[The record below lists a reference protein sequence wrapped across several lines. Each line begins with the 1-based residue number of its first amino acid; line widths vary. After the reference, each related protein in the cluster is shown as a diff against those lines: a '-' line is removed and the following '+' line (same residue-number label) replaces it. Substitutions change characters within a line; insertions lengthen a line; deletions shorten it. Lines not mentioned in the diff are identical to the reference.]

1 MRVLNALQ
9 LKKGAKADNSFPTNS
24 SLTQP
29 TQFLSSKKK
38 DDDWAAWNLDW
49 LELQGMEYLR
59 HNARKILKNYKLAKG
74 IIDKTDY
81 IVEEDNDY
89 KDLMDVLTKEDNSAL
104 ELKFYPIIPNVVN
117 VLTGEFSKRF
127 SKVQFR
133 AVDDLSYNEMLEH
146 KRKLI
151 EENLL
156 ADAKG
161 KMVLKMIGMGMDP
174 QSKEAQ
180 EKLNPET
187 LKTLPEIEEFF
198 QKDYRSTVEEWATH
212 QLKVDEE
219 RFKMQ
224 ELEERAF
231 KDMLICDREFW
242 HFKMMEDDYEVELW
256 NPALTFYQKSP
267 DTRYI
272 SESNYVGKLDM
283 MTVADVIDTYGYLM
297 NEKQLKSLQNIYPAK
312 NAKYATMGYQN
323 DGTFYDPTKSHKW
336 NTNMPSLGYRQFVS
350 NWQNSPDS
358 GNDIVKWI
366 LNEGEDIHTWG
377 ERDMMRVATIYW
389 KTQRK
394 IGHLTRVMENGEVIQ
409 KVVDENFDITEKPVY
424 NTNLF
429 KDKTKDN
436 LAFGEH
442 IDWIWINEVWGGVKI
457 GPNLPSTWKQT
468 STELNPLYVGINQTK
483 PGRVQFQFKG
493 DSNLYGSK
501 LPVEGRVFSDRN
513 TKSTSLV
520 DLMKAYQ
527 VGYNMVNN
535 QIADILV
542 DELGTVIMFDQ
553 NALPRHSM
561 GEDWGKNNMAK
572 AYVAMKDFGMLPL
585 DTSITNTE
593 NATNF
598 NHYQTLNLEQT
609 NRLMSRIQLANH
621 FKQQAFDAIGITPQ
635 RLGQEISRQTATGVQ
650 QAVQQSFAQTEMY
663 YIQHSDHLMPRVH
676 KMRTDLSQYY
686 HSTTPGIRLNYISS
700 EAEKVNFQM
709 NGTDLLMR
717 DFNIFCTTKTNH
729 RAILDQLKQ
738 LAIQNNTSGASIYD
752 LGSVIKAES
761 IAEVTTILKGS
772 EQKQQAQEK
781 AKLEQQQQMQQQQL
795 AAQAQ
800 EKAAEREF
808 QSSENEKERQKDLMV
823 AEIKASS
830 YTGQVDIDQNQ
841 QNDFQDAMADM
852 RKRDEYRE
860 QMNFKREEAAIKN
873 TVDQQ
878 KLGIDR
884 EKLSTQREIADK
896 NLQIARENKNKY
908 DVQGSSKKSDKKK
921 KK

>member
-1 MRVLNALQ
+1 
-9 LKKGAKADNSFPTNS
+9 
-24 SLTQP
+24 
-29 TQFLSSKKK
+29 
-38 DDDWAAWNLDW
+38 
-49 LELQGMEYLR
+49 
-59 HNARKILKNYKLAKG
+59 
-74 IIDKTDY
+74 
-81 IVEEDNDY
+81 
-89 KDLMDVLTKEDNSAL
+89 
-104 ELKFYPIIPNVVN
+104 
-117 VLTGEFSKRF
+117 
-127 SKVQFR
+127 
-133 AVDDLSYNEMLEH
+133 
-146 KRKLI
+146 
-151 EENLL
+151 
-156 ADAKG
+156 
-161 KMVLKMIGMGMDP
+161 
-174 QSKEAQ
+174 
-180 EKLNPET
+180 
-187 LKTLPEIEEFF
+187 
-198 QKDYRSTVEEWATH
+198 
-212 QLKVDEE
+212 
-219 RFKMQ
+219 
-224 ELEERAF
+224 
-231 KDMLICDREFW
+231 
-242 HFKMMEDDYEVELW
+242 
-256 NPALTFYQKSP
+256 
-267 DTRYI
+267 
-272 SESNYVGKLDM
+272 
-283 MTVADVIDTYGYLM
+283 
-297 NEKQLKSLQNIYPAK
+297 
-312 NAKYATMGYQN
+312 
-323 DGTFYDPTKSHKW
+323 
-336 NTNMPSLGYRQFVS
+336 
-350 NWQNSPDS
+350 
-358 GNDIVKWI
+358 
-366 LNEGEDIHTWG
+366 
-377 ERDMMRVATIYW
+377 MMRVATIYW

-394 IGHLTRVMENGEVIQ
+394 IGHLTRVMEDGDVVQ
-409 KVVDENFDITEKPVY
+409 KVVDENFKITEKPIY

-429 KDKTKDN
+429 KEKTKDN

-442 IDWIWINEVWGGVKI
+442 VDWIWINEVWGGVKI
-457 GPNLPSTWKQT
+457 GPNLPATWKQT
-468 STELNPLYVGINQTK
+468 STELNPIYLGINKTK

-493 DSNLYGSK
+493 DSNLYGCK

-561 GEDWGKNNMAK
+561 GEDWGKNNYAK

-609 NRLMSRIQLANH
+609 NRLMSRINLANH

-663 YIQHSDHLMPRVH
+663 YIQHSDNLMPRVH

-686 HSTTPGIRLNYISS
+686 HSTTPSIRLNYISS

-709 NGTDLLMR
+709 DGTDLLMR

-729 RAILDQLKQ
+729 RAILEQLKQ
-738 LAIQNNTSGASIYD
+738 MALQNNTTGASIYD

-761 IAEVTTILKGS
+761 IAEVTSILKAS

-781 AKLEQQQQMQQQQL
+781 AKLDQQQQMQQQQL

-823 AEIKASS
+823 AEIKSAGYGAQS
-830 YTGQVDIDQNQ
+830 DIDQNQ
-841 QNDFQDAMADM
+841 QSDFQDAMGDM

-873 TVDQQ
+873 SVDQA

-884 EKLSTQREIADK
+884 EKLATQREIADK

-908 DVQGSSKKSDKKK
+908 DVQSSAKKSDKKK
-921 KK
+921 K